1 MNMLNNS
8 NTKDINKVH
17 TELLE
22 RTTLKSERKN
32 MLDCRLV
39 IAEEKTSELEHTAME
54 TTQNE
59 TKTKYLALFTVHN
72 SKIVSESWN
81 KVHNVV
87 EVLFNTMERKC
98 LFFINIWLYRL
109 VSLYNLSIDHDDTH
123 RICKTCHCY
132 RALSEH

>member
-1 MNMLNNS
+1 M
-8 NTKDINKVH
+8 KDINKVH
-17 TELLE
+17 TEILE

-72 SKIVSESWN
+72 SKIVSES
-81 KVHNVV
+81 
-87 EVLFNTMERKC
+87 
-98 LFFINIWLYRL
+98 
-109 VSLYNLSIDHDDTH
+109 
-123 RICKTCHCY
+123 
-132 RALSEH
+132 

>member
-39 IAEEKTSELEHTAME
+39 IAEEKTSELEHIAME
-54 TTQNE
+54 TIQNE

-72 SKIVSESWN
+72 SKIVSES
-81 KVHNVV
+81 
-87 EVLFNTMERKC
+87 
-98 LFFINIWLYRL
+98 
-109 VSLYNLSIDHDDTH
+109 
-123 RICKTCHCY
+123 
-132 RALSEH
+132 